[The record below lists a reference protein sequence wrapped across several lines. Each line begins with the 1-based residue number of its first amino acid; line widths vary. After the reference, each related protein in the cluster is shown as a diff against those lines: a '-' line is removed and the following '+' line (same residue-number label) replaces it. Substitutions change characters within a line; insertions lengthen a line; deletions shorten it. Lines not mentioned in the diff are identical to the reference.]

1 MRAVQINEYGPAEN
15 LKLVDVPIP
24 EPAEDEVLIKV
35 EAASVIFADSLMR
48 RGIYLNLPSSLPF
61 IPGERG
67 GWHCGEG
74 RGKGEKCQA

>member
-35 EAASVIFADSLMR
+35 EAASVILRIVLCAGESTSTF
-48 RGIYLNLPSSLPF
+48 LPPF
-61 IPGERG
+61 HLFRGER
-67 GWHCGEG
+67 WL
-74 RGKGEKCQA
+74 AL